1 MTYAIT
7 ANNTVVAMKSQAAL
21 SGTGTVLIA
30 EALHQATR
38 IA

>member
-7 ANNTVVAMKSQAAL
+7 ANNTVVAMKSQT
-21 SGTGTVLIA
+21 SGGTVFIA

>member
-1 MTYAIT
+1 
-7 ANNTVVAMKSQAAL
+7 VVAMKSQAAA